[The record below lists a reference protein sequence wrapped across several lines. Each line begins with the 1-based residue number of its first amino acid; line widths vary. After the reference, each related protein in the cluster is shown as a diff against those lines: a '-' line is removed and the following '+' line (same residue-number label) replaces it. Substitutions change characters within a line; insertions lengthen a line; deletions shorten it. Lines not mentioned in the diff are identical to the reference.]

1 MKRKTK
7 GMMHLRTVPGES
19 GKAVVADHFLL
30 VIHGPLAVEPFKKH
44 SAEVLSVLVFG
55 AHNRK

>member
-1 MKRKTK
+1 
-7 GMMHLRTVPGES
+7 MHLRTVPGES

-44 SAEVLSVLVFG
+44 SAEVLSLLVFG